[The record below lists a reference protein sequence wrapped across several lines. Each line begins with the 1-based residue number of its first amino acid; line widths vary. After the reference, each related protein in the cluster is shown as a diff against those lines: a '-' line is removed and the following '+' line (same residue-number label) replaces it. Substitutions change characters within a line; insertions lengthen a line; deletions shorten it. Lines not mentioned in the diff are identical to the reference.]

1 MLSCGTSGLQP
12 ENGGAPSD
20 GAARLPSLDAYEGS
34 LATRVY
40 QSLKDAI
47 LSLAYQPGEILRK
60 AEICEQLG
68 ISRSPVSEAVTRLAA
83 EGLVDVV
90 PQAGTFVTRF
100 SMSEIREGA
109 FLREALELAAV
120 EMLAQT
126 ITDAQLLELRR
137 SLRIQNVLVEDDDVA
152 GFYKLDAEMHEF
164 ILSFTGFRRLAQIAE
179 TSWLQ
184 VNRAR
189 RLVLPNRR
197 RIAETLEEH
206 RFIVDALEARD
217 PNAARSST
225 RTHLRQLLRYLEP
238 LEREHPKL
246 FQPK

>member
-1 MLSCGTSGLQP
+1 MLSGAAGTSQP
-12 ENGGAPSD
+12 QKAAEGGAA
-20 GAARLPSLDAYEGS
+20 AARLAPLEAYEGS

-47 LSLAYQPGEILRK
+47 LSLEYQPGEILRK
-60 AEICEQLG
+60 GEICEHLG

-90 PQAGTFVTRF
+90 PQAGTFVARF

-109 FLREALELAAV
+109 FLREALEVAAV
-120 EMLAQT
+120 EKVAET
-126 ITDAQLLELRR
+126 VTEEQLVALRR
-137 SLRIQNVLVEDDDVA
+137 SLRIQEALVEDGDVA
-152 GFYKLDAEMHEF
+152 GFYKLDAEMHEL
-164 ILSFTGFRRLAQIAE
+164 ILSFTGYRRLAQIAE

-197 RIAETLEEH
+197 RITETLEEH
-206 RFIVDALEARD
+206 RAIVEALEARD
-217 PNAARSST
+217 PAAARAAT

-238 LEREHPKL
+238 LEREHPEL
-246 FQPK
+246 FQRR

>member
-1 MLSCGTSGLQP
+1 MLSGGTSGLQP
-12 ENGGAPSD
+12 EKGGGP
-20 GAARLPSLDAYEGS
+20 GAGDVRLPSLDAYEGS

-47 LSLAYQPGEILRK
+47 LSLDYQPGEILRK
-60 AEICEQLG
+60 VEICEHLG

-90 PQAGTFVTRF
+90 PQAGTFVARF

-120 EMLAQT
+120 EMLAET
-126 ITDAQLLELRR
+126 ITDEQILELRR
-137 SLRIQNVLVEDDDVA
+137 SLRIQKVLVEDDDVA
-152 GFYKLDAEMHEF
+152 GFYKLDAEMHELIF
-164 ILSFTGFRRLAQIAE
+164 SFTGFRRLAQIAE

-206 RFIVDALEARD
+206 RAIVDALEARD
-217 PNAARSST
+217 PELARSAT

-246 FQPK
+246 FQPR

>member
-1 MLSCGTSGLQP
+1 MLS
-12 ENGGAPSD
+12 GGAGEPQHEKGVSD
-20 GAARLPSLDAYEGS
+20 GYGASRLAPLDAYEGS
-34 LATRVY
+34 LAARVY

-47 LSLAYQPGEILRK
+47 LSLDYQPGEILRK
-60 AEICEQLG
+60 GDICDLLG
-68 ISRSPVSEAVTRLAA
+68 VSRSPVSEAVTRLAA

-90 PQAGTFVTRF
+90 PQAGTFVARF

-109 FLREALELAAV
+109 FLREALEAAAV
-120 EMLAQT
+120 ELIAGA
-126 ITDAQLLELRR
+126 ITDAQLVELRR
-137 SLRIQNVLVEDDDVA
+137 NLRIQQALVEDDDVA
-152 GFYKLDAEMHEF
+152 GFYRLDAEMHRLM
-164 ILSFTGFRRLAQIAE
+164 LSYTGFRRLAHIAE

-206 RFIVDALEARD
+206 RAIVDALEARD
-217 PNAARSST
+217 PKAAREAT
-225 RTHLRQLLRYLEP
+225 QTHLRQLLRYLEP
-238 LEREHPKL
+238 LERDHPEL